1 MIQAPGNSSAREAVL
16 RDESRELTRA
26 PIEQGRAQLHLP
38 DKPGLYAVT
47 YDDSSRVQKMFSVN
61 PSPKESELVYA
72 ESPDVVKAWQIDHPA
87 RTAKICT
94 ANISQTAILQQRL
107 WWWMV
112 LGGITALLL
121 ETVLAETKKIR
132 A

>member
-1 MIQAPGNSSAREAVL
+1 MIQVPANSSAREAVL
-16 RDESRELTRA
+16 RDEAHEINRA
-26 PIEQGRAQLHLP
+26 PIEQGRAQIHLP
-38 DKPGLYAVT
+38 DKPGLYAMS
-47 YDDSSRVQKMFSVN
+47 YDDSTQVQKLFSVN

-72 ESPDVVKAWQIDHPA
+72 ESPEVVRAWQINGPS
-87 RTAKICT
+87 RITKVST
-94 ANISQTAILQQRL
+94 ANISQTAILQQRF

-121 ETVLAETKKIR
+121 ETVLADTKKIR